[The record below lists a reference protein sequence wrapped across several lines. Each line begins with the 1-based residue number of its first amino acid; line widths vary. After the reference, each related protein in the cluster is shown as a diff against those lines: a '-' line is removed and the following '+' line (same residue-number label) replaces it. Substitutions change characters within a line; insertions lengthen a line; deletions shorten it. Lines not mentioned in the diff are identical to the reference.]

1 MTEGLFFVV
10 MVLSL
15 FIYLYLSKA
24 KKYETMLRIAELGD
38 SANEELLAAFGRTKG
53 NYKTDYKIGL
63 IWLAIGVPTSLSL
76 LLREGLSG
84 ALLGSILIFVG
95 IAYIVS
101 GKYRW
106 REDD

>member
-1 MTEGLFFVV
+1 MSEGLSIVV
-10 MVLSL
+10 MVLSIL
-15 FIYLYLSKA
+15 VYLYFSRS
-24 KKYETMLRIAELGD
+24 KKYEAMLRIAELGD
-38 SANEELLAAFGRTKG
+38 SANEKLLDAFGKTKG

-63 IWLAIGVPTSLSL
+63 IWLAIGVPTTLAL
-76 LLREGLSG
+76 LMREGLSS
-84 ALLGSILIFVG
+84 ALIGSILIFVG

>member
-10 MVLSL
+10 MVLSIL
-15 FIYLYLSKA
+15 IYLYFSKA
-24 KKYETMLRIAELGD
+24 KKYEAMLKIAELGD
-38 SANEELLAAFGRTKG
+38 SANERLLDALGKTKG

-76 LLREGLSG
+76 LLREGVSS
-84 ALLGSILIFVG
+84 ALLGSILIFIGV
-95 IAYIVS
+95 AYIVS